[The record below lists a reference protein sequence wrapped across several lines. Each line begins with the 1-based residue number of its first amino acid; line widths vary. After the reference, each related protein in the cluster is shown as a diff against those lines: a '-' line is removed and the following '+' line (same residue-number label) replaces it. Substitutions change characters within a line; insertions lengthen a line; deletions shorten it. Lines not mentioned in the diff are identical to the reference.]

1 MPALQVSNSY
11 QGGGIALQQGFNI
24 EAEHPNPFDVPVT
37 AAVPGTLSTRTDN
50 DTGVLTVASGHGITD
65 DDTVDLYD
73 SATGDLIRKDMDVT
87 AVTGTTISI
96 DAGSGS
102 NLPVQD
108 TAVIVCKQTL
118 INSLIDGDA
127 IQFIVI
133 GLDLPGVN
141 QAKGRAIF
149 ELADDSDVFEATL
162 QGPMAWNVAGG
173 QANDFAGAAVA
184 KCRVTHIHP
193 VAGKFKIISME
204 DPTP

>member
-1 MPALQVSNSY
+1 VSSSF
-11 QGGGIALQQGFNI
+11 QGGGVVLQQGFNI
-24 EAEHPNPFDVPVT
+24 EAEHPNPFEVAVP
-37 AAVPGTLSTRTDN
+37 AAVAGTLSTRTDN
-50 DTGVLTVASGHGITD
+50 DTGVLTVASGHGITT

-73 SATGDLIRKDMDVT
+73 ASGDLIRKDMDVT

-102 NLPVQD
+102 NLPSAT

-118 INSLIDGDA
+118 ITSLIAGDD

-149 ELADDSDVFEATL
+149 EQADDTDIFEATL
-162 QGPMAWNVAGG
+162 KGPMSWNIAGG
-173 QANDFAGAAVA
+173 QTNDFAGVTVA
-184 KCRVTHIHP
+184 KTRVTHP
-193 VAGKFKIISME
+193 QVVAGKFKIISME
-204 DPTP
+204 DPT